1 MTFTTFK
8 HIFFKFLLFN
18 AQVTKIIASRH
29 TVCIQNTSGVYT
41 EYDGELL
48 NLLNYFL
55 GTHISLKGLFG
66 SLYSAIFTFQFLNLA
81 SPWLPLHYGIAN
93 YTLDAH
99 YMNAI
104 DRLITQ
110 YFMKTARSDILFI

>member
-1 MTFTTFK
+1 MRK
-8 HIFFKFLLFN
+8 QQKSLRLD
-18 AQVTKIIASRH
+18 
-29 TVCIQNTSGVYT
+29 TVCIQNTFRVCT
-41 EYDGELL
+41 EYDEELL

-66 SLYSAIFTFQFLNLA
+66 SLYFAIFTFQFLNLA
-81 SPWLPLHYGIAN
+81 SPQLPLHYGKAN

-104 DRLITQ
+104 DRL
-110 YFMKTARSDILFI
+110 DIVHPVFHENCTFRHSVHLMY